1 VEPLIQYYYY
11 PDIHLTLVDL
21 FMAVTMLLMSGM
33 WGYIVQHKN
42 KDNPHYRFYT
52 WALMAKLFAGFIFCL
67 LYMTYY
73 EGDTLDYFHGMN
85 AVNRVAGDN
94 FSHYLDLM
102 FKGNQPEFY
111 SYFNTET
118 MHPDRHMWVDPKSFF
133 VIRFLSPFAA
143 LGFGSYVITTLIIS
157 WISFTFLWKMY
168 LTFAKLYPSLDF
180 KMAIAILFMPSVIFW
195 GSAVLKDTIMMVAV
209 AVFTVSFL
217 NMAVKGKITIGL
229 ALNIIISSWLM
240 INIKAYILIAMI
252 PGAAIWFAHGR
263 ILAIKSQFLRYT
275 IYPFMMASSLTIG
288 IVVLSSLGS
297 SFGDYGSMD
306 KMVEKAKL
314 TQEDLKRGESYGKN
328 YYDLGTIENSPAGLA
343 KLMPQAII
351 AGLYRPFIWEAR
363 NPFIALSGLENLFTL
378 FLTLSILWRTRIYK
392 MFSYIGRD
400 PILIFT
406 LLYTIMFAFGIGLAT
421 ANFGALV
428 RYRIPGLPFLML
440 SLFVL
445 DYYLKE
451 GKRKEQEAEAER
463 MKEKKLIM
471 R

>member
-1 VEPLIQYYYY
+1 MEPLIQYYYY
-11 PDIHLTLVDL
+11 PDIKLTIFDL
-21 FMAVTMLLMSGM
+21 FMAIAMLIMAGM
-33 WGYIVQHKN
+33 WGYIIQHKN
-42 KDNPHYRFYT
+42 SNNPHYRFYT
-52 WALMAKLFAGFIFCL
+52 WTLMAKLLAGFIFCM
-67 LYMTYY
+67 LYMTFY

-85 AVNRVAGDN
+85 SLNNVASDN
-94 FSHYLDLM
+94 FSNYLDLM

-118 MHPDRHMWVDPKSFF
+118 MHPDRHMWMDSKSFF

-143 LGFGSYVITTLIIS
+143 LGFGSYLITTMIIS
-157 WISFTFLWKMY
+157 WFSFFFLWKMY
-168 LTFAKLYPSLDF
+168 ITFAKLYPTLDF

-195 GSAVLKDTIMMVAV
+195 GSAVLKDTIMMAAV
-209 AVFTVSFL
+209 AMFTVSFL
-217 NMAVKGKITIGL
+217 NMAVNGKISISSL
-229 ALNIIISSWLM
+229 FIIFISSWLM

-263 ILAIKSQFLRYT
+263 ILAIKSQFLRYA
-275 IYPFMMASSLTIG
+275 IYPFMMVGSMAVG
-288 IVVLSSLGS
+288 IIVLSSLGS

-314 TQEDLKRGESYGKN
+314 TQEDLKRGESYGQN
-328 YYDLGTIENSPAGLA
+328 YYDLGTIENTPAGLA

-378 FLTLSILWRTRIYK
+378 FLTLSILYRTRIYK

-451 GKRKEQEAEAER
+451 GKRKEQEAEAEK

-471 R
+471 S